1 MMMRMR
7 FNSSVQF
14 NESVESV
21 MGLVMG
27 DKTYKMRVQVVSG
40 TLLFIWV
47 NITDFEPYVN
57 CTFSPNTVN
66 DTN

>member
-1 MMMRMR
+1 MMRMR

-14 NESVESV
+14 NESVENV

-47 NITDFEPYVN
+47 NITDF
-57 CTFSPNTVN
+57 
-66 DTN
+66 